1 MSEFHRIHTI
11 VNSVIFSSTRKEPIR
26 RMYERSEVCLL
37 QLAMDLLIVDRAY
50 GGNGLVSFRL
60 SSPGSI
66 SVEFMVAA
74 ISSFIPLAIV

>member
-1 MSEFHRIHTI
+1 MSEFHRMHTI
-11 VNSVIFSSTRKEPIR
+11 VNSVIFSSTCKETIR
-26 RMYERSEVCLL
+26 RMYERIEVCL
-37 QLAMDLLIVDRAY
+37 LAMDLLIVDRVY

-74 ISSFIPLAIV
+74 ISGFIPLAIV